1 MKKIIPVILLV
12 ALLSVAALCLAACGN
27 GTESTDGAGG
37 AGGDTGKKMFLVI
50 ADGMDAGDIVS
61 VTTVRLD
68 GMDGAN
74 LFDVLDAAQI
84 GYTESG
90 GFINTVDGIN
100 LGANEY
106 VYLYTSV
113 EKDKDVTQYA
123 LTVDWWMGTTL
134 TSSGVGA
141 SQMTIEDGCT
151 VLIGKI
157 AW

>member
-1 MKKIIPVILLV
+1 MKKIIS
-12 ALLSVAALCLAACGN
+12 ALLLLTLLAVAALSLAACAPR
-27 GTESTDGAGG
+27 AGG
-37 AGGDTGKKMFLVI
+37 AETDDTTGKKMFLVI
-50 ADGMDAGDIVS
+50 ADGSSASDIVS
-61 VTTVRLD
+61 VTTVPLD

-74 LFDVLDAAQI
+74 LLDVLDAAQI

-90 GFINTVDGIN
+90 GFINSVDGIT
-100 LGANEY
+100 LGANEFI
-106 VYLYTSV
+106 YLYTSV

-157 AW
+157 VW

>member
-1 MKKIIPVILLV
+1 MKKIIS
-12 ALLSVAALCLAACGN
+12 ALLLLTLLAVAALSLAACGN
-27 GTESTDGAGG
+27 GAGG
-37 AGGDTGKKMFLVI
+37 AETDDTPGKKMFLVI
-50 ADGMDAGDIVS
+50 ADGSSASDIVS
-61 VTTVRLD
+61 VTTVPLD

-74 LFDVLDAAQI
+74 LLDVLDAAQI

-90 GFINTVDGIN
+90 GFINSVDGIT
-100 LGANEY
+100 LGSNEFI
-106 VYLYTSV
+106 YLYTSV

-151 VLIGKI
+151 VFIGKI
-157 AW
+157 VW

>member
-1 MKKIIPVILLV
+1 MKKLIPVILLV

-27 GTESTDGAGG
+27 GTEGTDDAGN
-37 AGGDTGKKMFLVI
+37 ATGKKMFLVI
-50 ADGMDAGDIVS
+50 ADGTAADDIIS
-61 VTTVRLD
+61 VNTVYLD
-68 GMDGAN
+68 GMDGAD